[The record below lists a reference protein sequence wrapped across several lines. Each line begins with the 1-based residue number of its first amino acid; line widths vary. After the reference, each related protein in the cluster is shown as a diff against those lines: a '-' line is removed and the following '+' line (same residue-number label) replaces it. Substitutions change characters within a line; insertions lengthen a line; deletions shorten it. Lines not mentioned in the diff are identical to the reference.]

1 MVELWVPILTG
12 IFTLLL
18 GSLALVLWARMGG
31 LQKQLTEALESR
43 RGIYDQ
49 LREIRGSY
57 VTGEDCQ
64 RQEQEMRT
72 RLAGFSDAV
81 LKLEGVKSD
90 VANMQRQSK
99 DVLEQLIVVKE
110 DVARITGRLES
121 LNGKGGHR

>member
-90 VANMQRQSK
+90 VANMQR
-99 DVLEQLIVVKE
+99 
-110 DVARITGRLES
+110 
-121 LNGKGGHR
+121 